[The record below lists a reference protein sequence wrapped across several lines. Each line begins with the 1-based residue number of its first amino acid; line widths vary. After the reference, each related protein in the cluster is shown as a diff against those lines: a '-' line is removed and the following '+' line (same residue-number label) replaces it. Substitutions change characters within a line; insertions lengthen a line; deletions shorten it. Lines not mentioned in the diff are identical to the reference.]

1 MGKSSGGIRG
11 RGIAGTGDFMGEP
24 VAKLRGATEAGYTDK
39 MMRNIVGI
47 EQKYRTNKDETLH
60 IFTPTGDLVR
70 SIGGKGASVS
80 ASPLSIPEDAILTH
94 NHPRSLGKKGINR
107 IGNSFSNTDLY
118 TMVGRNAREMRAVTP
133 TYTFSMKRPKGGW
146 GVKSEL
152 QLTRAYN
159 KAYREVQAEME
170 IYFYKRGFST
180 DAVAR
185 ANATFYHKVNKKL
198 AASFGWDYTKKN
210 R

>member
-11 RGIAGTGDFMGEP
+11 RGIASAGIFGDP
-24 VAKLRGATEAGYTDK
+24 VLNLKGATEAGYSEK

-80 ASPLSIPEDAILTH
+80 ASPLSVPEDAILTH
-94 NHPRSLGKKGINR
+94 NHPRSLGKKGINA
-107 IGNSFSNTDLY
+107 IGNSFSDTDLY

-146 GVKSEL
+146 GVKSKL

-159 KAYREVQAEME
+159 KAYKEVDFEMRS
-170 IYFYKRGFST
+170 YLHKRNYSA
-180 DAVAR
+180 DAISR
-185 ANATFYHKVNKKL
+185 ANATFYHQVNKKL
-198 AASFGWDYTKKN
+198 AAKFGWDYTKKN